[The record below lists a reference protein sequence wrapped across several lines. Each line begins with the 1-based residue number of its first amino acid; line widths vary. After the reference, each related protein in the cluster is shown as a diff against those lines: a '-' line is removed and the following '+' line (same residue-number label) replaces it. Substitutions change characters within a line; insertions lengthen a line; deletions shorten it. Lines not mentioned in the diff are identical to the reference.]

1 MKSIFSKKQLIF
13 KLLFSLLLLA
23 FLIFFFKAWENVS
36 TLIYFSSAYL
46 LGLILLLMDELFL
59 YRFYTDKID
68 TQENSDSHYPLL
80 ASRNLM
86 FLLALPF
93 LSIFVV
99 TSSGSL
105 FGIAFVLA
113 INFYLLIELWQ
124 LRSEPLLFAD
134 HFLAM
139 SKIAMS
145 NDLVKKIC
153 WVALVYF
160 IFLLIALF
168 F

>member
-1 MKSIFSKKQLIF
+1 MKSIFSKKQLTF
-13 KLLFSLLLLA
+13 KLLFSLLFLA
-23 FLIFFFKAWENVS
+23 ILIFFFKAWENITS
-36 TLIYFSSAYL
+36 LIYFTSAYF
-46 LGLILLLMDELFL
+46 LGLILLLIDELFL

-68 TQENSDSHYPLL
+68 MQENSSSHNPLL

-113 INFYLLIELWQ
+113 LNFYLLVEIWQ
-124 LRSEPLLFAD
+124 LRSEPLLFTD
-134 HFLAM
+134 RFLVM
-139 SKIAMS
+139 SKIEVS

-153 WVALVYF
+153 WVVLAYF
-160 IFLLIALF
+160 VFLLIALLF
-168 F
+168 